1 MNKEIK
7 TNAKRRSVN
16 KTAGKPFVTKPSDNH
31 TSEAFILSNPMFSCA
46 TTHSKYLENQYLF

>member
-31 TSEAFILSNPMFSCA
+31 TSEAFILPNPMFSCA